1 MNRIF
6 LLLLT
11 INLVVSPL
19 FPQDVSSKKTLDQ
32 FSQYYNSGDY
42 HSISSMYSDEMQ
54 SILPSKKNID
64 FLSRLKS
71 YAGNITDKELIKI
84 HNEAVSSY
92 KISFA
97 KIILTLDISINDN
110 GQIDIFLLKPF
121 KEHVVKRISYTN
133 DLTNLSKEQSELI
146 FSQIKGFPN
155 NTQLA
160 IAFIKNGDAMF
171 YGVLNKDGCIM
182 RIDNEDKVFEIGS
195 ISKVFTATLL
205 ANTVLEGNIGLK
217 ENINKYYNFP
227 FSENINVPFESLANH
242 TSGLCQYP
250 SNLDIVSSLMHNLEV
265 GISNPYQQYDEK
277 KIDSYLKSEL
287 ELQNEPYNKYA
298 YSNFGFGLL
307 GYTLEKVENTSYERL
322 LQNKIFNKYG
332 MLNSCANI
340 NQVGTGLVK
349 GLDNEGNEIVN
360 WEWNTSTLLG
370 AGSILST
377 VSDLAKFALAQFD
390 TNNKVL
396 TMTRT
401 PTFTINEK
409 IKVGLGWHI
418 ITTENDKELYWHNGG
433 TGGYSS
439 SMLLDIENKNGVIIL
454 SNVSAFNP
462 NKENIDNLCFGLILT
477 LNK

>member
-1 MNRIF
+1 M
-6 LLLLT
+6 
-11 INLVVSPL
+11 
-19 FPQDVSSKKTLDQ
+19 
-32 FSQYYNSGDY
+32 
-42 HSISSMYSDEMQ
+42 H
-54 SILPSKKNID
+54 
-64 FLSRLKS
+64 
-71 YAGNITDKELIKI
+71 
-84 HNEAVSSY
+84 H
-92 KISFA
+92 
-97 KIILTLDISINDN
+97 
-110 GQIDIFLLKPF
+110 
-121 KEHVVKRISYTN
+121 
-133 DLTNLSKEQSELI
+133 
-146 FSQIKGFPN
+146 
-155 NTQLA
+155 
-160 IAFIKNGDAMF
+160 
-171 YGVLNKDGCIM
+171 
-182 RIDNEDKVFEIGS
+182 
-195 ISKVFTATLL
+195 
-205 ANTVLEGNIGLK
+205 GL
-217 ENINKYYNFP
+217 NKYYNFP

-250 SNLDIVSSLMHNLEV
+250 SNLDIVNSLMHNLEV

-332 MLNSCANI
+332 MLNSCTNI

-349 GLDNEGNEIVN
+349 GLDNEGNETVN
-360 WEWNTSTLLG
+360 WKWNTSTLLG

-377 VSDLAKFALAQFD
+377 VSDLAKFALAQFN
-390 TNNKVL
+390 TNNKEL

-439 SMLLDIENKNGVIIL
+439 SMLLDIEN
-454 SNVSAFNP
+454 
-462 NKENIDNLCFGLILT
+462 
-477 LNK
+477 